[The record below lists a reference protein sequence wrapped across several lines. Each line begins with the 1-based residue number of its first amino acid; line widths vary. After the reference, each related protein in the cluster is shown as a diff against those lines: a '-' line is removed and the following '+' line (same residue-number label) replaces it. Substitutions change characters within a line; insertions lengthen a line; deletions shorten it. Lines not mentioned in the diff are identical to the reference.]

1 MSLLHAS
8 APYRRDQPAQMRVPV
23 VLPLVQVTIDN
34 NGRPDVVLDRGP
46 YDADGVLTRNDLR
59 RVLDKITSELSSPVW
74 VEVHEPDGSV
84 FTDIVTPAPEHE
96 NQPQRVARSS
106 LASAPNEV
114 AGDGFVPD
122 EEVAVAVVVAHQVAS
137 ADGTARLRLPA
148 ALLANRPG
156 VVVLLG
162 RTSGTIAVTG
172 GAA

>member
-1 MSLLHAS
+1 MSLLPAS

-34 NGRPDVVLDRGP
+34 KGRLDVVADRAP
-46 YDADGVLTRNDLR
+46 YDADGPLTRNDLR
-59 RVLDKITSELSSPVW
+59 RVLDKITRELGSPVR

-84 FTDIVTPAPEHE
+84 FTDIVTAD
-96 NQPQRVARSS
+96 PQRDKPPRVVPSTVTSS
-106 LASAPNEV
+106 PNEV

-122 EEVAVAVVVAHQVAS
+122 EEVAVAVVVAHQVAH

-162 RTSGTIAVTG
+162 RTSGTIAMSS
-172 GAA
+172 GAS